1 MMTWVKIGLAVAV
14 AVGAVAMVKGYINEK
29 AKYAELQVEIKNL
42 RADYAVVLHD
52 GDQYRELAESTQVVV
67 DSLEAEVVAI
77 RVVNRELV
85 LEGREKDSML
95 EVARAAVDSA
105 DSLLVAA
112 RAGVD
117 ETQLPEPVF
126 KLVLAE
132 RRFGEAA
139 KAEAEACDATLGN
152 CREQVDNLQG
162 QVGLLDHEIQLLGTQ
177 ILQADTLIQG
187 LEAFNVRQDST
198 ITELNKQLKPSIWK
212 QFGKK
217 APALGLGVL
226 IGIAAMA
233 IAGG

>member
-1 MMTWVKIGLAVAV
+1 M
-14 AVGAVAMVKGYINEK
+14 
-29 AKYAELQVEIKNL
+29 
-42 RADYAVVLHD
+42 
-52 GDQYRELAESTQVVV
+52 
-67 DSLEAEVVAI
+67 
-77 RVVNRELV
+77 
-85 LEGREKDSML
+85 
-95 EVARAAVDSA
+95 
-105 DSLLVAA
+105 
-112 RAGVD
+112 
-117 ETQLPEPVF
+117 
-126 KLVLAE
+126 
-132 RRFGEAA
+132 
-139 KAEAEACDATLGN
+139 ACDATLGN

-162 QVGLLDHEIQLLGTQ
+162 QVGLLDHQVQLLDTQ